1 MPIFTVTG
9 ENDPFLHV
17 SLKRGESIS
26 CESDAMVMMDSHL
39 DLTGRMQGG
48 ILNALA
54 RRLANGESFFQQHI
68 QAVRGDGDCLLAPTL
83 PGAIEV
89 LEVGQVQ
96 YKISDGVYLAS
107 SNGVSVTAQ
116 MQSLGTALLAGTGG
130 FFIGQTAGR
139 GQLAVNGFGALFTLE
154 VSPNNPITIDNG
166 HVVAWDSRLNYEISL
181 STSQQNKGLLG
192 TLVNSVISSEGV
204 VLKFS
209 GSGKVIICSRNINS
223 FAAWVAS
230 QRQAA

>member
-1 MPIFTVTG
+1 M
-9 ENDPFLHV
+9 
-17 SLKRGESIS
+17 
-26 CESDAMVMMDSHL
+26 
-39 DLTGRMQGG
+39 
-48 ILNALA
+48 
-54 RRLANGESFFQQHI
+54 
-68 QAVRGDGDCLLAPTL
+68 
-83 PGAIEV
+83 